1 MMNSFLRH
9 SSNCRFSLPPD
20 APRTTINLVER
31 FFRLQNSGEQKTFD
45 LINDRR
51 LSLPVEP
58 ISEVSGRVDADE
70 CSFDETVRVVIF
82 GEVHLAH
89 HSVAQVQHRVVQ
101 VLGVSENAAS
111 AADQAE
117 MALRRRELELQVE
130 QVRV

>member
-1 MMNSFLRH
+1 MSSFLRH
-9 SSNCRFSLPPD
+9 NSNCSFSLPPD

-31 FFRLQNSGEQKTFD
+31 FFRLQNFGERKTFN

-58 ISEVSGRVDADE
+58 VSKVFGRVDADE
-70 CSFDETVRVVIF
+70 CAFDEAVRVVIF
-82 GEVHLAH
+82 GPVHLAH
-89 HSVAQVQHRVVQ
+89 HSIAQVQHRVVQ
-101 VLGVSENAAS
+101 VLGVAENAAS

-130 QVRV
+130 QILV